1 MARKKTKKFDQAKG
15 VRRLARERVG
25 QVAPVRVIEEKGR
38 KKPKHKKPLDTE
50 LENDG

>member
-25 QVAPVRVIEEKGR
+25 QVAPVRILEEKDR
-38 KKPKHKKPLDTE
+38 KNPKHKKPPDIE
-50 LENDG
+50 ADNSG

>member
-25 QVAPVRVIEEKGR
+25 QVAAVRVIEAKDR
-38 KKPKHKKPLDTE
+38 KKPKHKKPLDIE
-50 LENDG
+50 ADG

>member
-25 QVAPVRVIEEKGR
+25 QVAPVRIIEEKAR
-38 KKPKHKKPLDTE
+38 KKPKHKKPLDPE
-50 LENDG
+50 PENGG